1 MKKRKLKLGS
11 ARKKAESQSQPFER
25 TAFRVP
31 DGMEVF
37 KLKEQGRK
45 RIEILPVL
53 ATERNRHGVA
63 GSYTFEAT
71 YYANRLGADNQAYVS
86 PSTFKQRCP
95 VLDEYARLKNDPNAD
110 EDVVKSLRKKERQL
124 FYVIDHDEPEKG
136 VQLWDM
142 SYWLFGKQLD
152 ETIKMSDE
160 EDDFDQFFDPS
171 ENGLTVKLGVVEDQ
185 FAGNKFFKVA
195 TIAFAKRKD
204 EIDEELWEDLE
215 PLENLLKVL
224 SYNELKAIMNMEE
237 PEAEEEH
244 VDDPE
249 IESDESEEE
258 VVASVVG
265 TDDNDDDWDEDDE
278 DWE

>member
-160 EDDFDQFFDPS
+160 EDDFDQFFDCLLYTSPS
-171 ENGLTVKLGVVEDQ
+171 P
-185 FAGNKFFKVA
+185 
-195 TIAFAKRKD
+195 R
-204 EIDEELWEDLE
+204 DLSTSRM
-215 PLENLLKVL
+215 P
-224 SYNELKAIMNMEE
+224 SSA
-237 PEAEEEH
+237 
-244 VDDPE
+244 
-249 IESDESEEE
+249 
-258 VVASVVG
+258 
-265 TDDNDDDWDEDDE
+265 
-278 DWE
+278 